1 MSKPSGP
8 GRKAGNSPEEASG
21 DRLGLQSP
29 SPEDLE
35 LRFYP
40 DPVLRQRCRSVE
52 QVDGRVQACIDRM
65 FDLMYDHQ
73 GIGLAAPQAGWDA
86 RVFVINVSGSDD
98 EAQQQLAFI
107 NPVVELLDREE
118 LDSMEEGCLSLPGIR
133 LDVDRPQRVRVQAL
147 DRDGRPFT
155 LEAEDLLGRCI
166 QHENDHL
173 DGILIPSRVST
184 LQRMGVRGKLREL
197 EDEWNPA
204 P

>member
-8 GRKAGNSPEEASG
+8 GRKAGNSPSGADG
-21 DRLGLQSP
+21 DRLGHQSP

-35 LRFYP
+35 LRVYP
-40 DPVLRQRCRSVE
+40 DPLLRQRCRPVE
-52 QVDGRVQACIDRM
+52 TVDLQVQACIDRM

-86 RVFVINVSGSDD
+86 RVFVINVSGTD
-98 EAQQQLAFI
+98 EEPRQQLSFI
-107 NPVVELLDREE
+107 NPVVELIDRDGH
-118 LDSMEEGCLSLPGIR
+118 DSMEEGCLSLPGIR

-147 DRDGRPFT
+147 DRDGNPFT